1 MIFIVKNCTLHER
14 ILRKNNQ
21 LFFIEK
27 IIIVCDAD
35 GPSGDWYKKF
45 M

>member
-1 MIFIVKNCTLHER
+1 
-14 ILRKNNQ
+14 

-45 M
+45 MWRMHGISERRWIK